1 MFGAMTV
8 KYAAGSNSF
17 SAGLSVT
24 IYGDKNKL
32 RDVMFID
39 PYYFGLIVFGVI
51 VVIFSMGNI
60 ENSKG
65 L

>member
-1 MFGAMTV
+1 
-8 KYAAGSNSF
+8 
-17 SAGLSVT
+17 
-24 IYGDKNKL
+24 
-32 RDVMFID
+32 MFID